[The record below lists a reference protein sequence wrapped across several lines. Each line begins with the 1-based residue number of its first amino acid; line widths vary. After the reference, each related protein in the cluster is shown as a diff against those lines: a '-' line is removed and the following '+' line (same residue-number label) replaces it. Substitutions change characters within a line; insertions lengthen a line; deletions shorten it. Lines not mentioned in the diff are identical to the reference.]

1 MSPGRLNM
9 GLWEVPRPNTISAM
23 VSPSRLPVRDYSD
36 RQRKYWIHNPLE
48 RTISQGLV
56 VEAMAGMTIREDT

>member
-1 MSPGRLNM
+1 
-9 GLWEVPRPNTISAM
+9 M
-23 VSPSRLPVRDYSD
+23 VSPSGLPVRDYSD

-56 VEAMAGMTIREDT
+56 VEAKAGMTIREDT

>member
-1 MSPGRLNM
+1 M

-23 VSPSRLPVRDYSD
+23 VSPSGLPGGYSD

-56 VEAMAGMTIREDT
+56 VEAKARMTIREDT